1 MQRDPERSGGGAGAT
16 DRYGMPRWIPRLIL
30 TITLVVVGLF
40 TAYHMLKAVRTLL
53 VLLLISLF
61 LAIALEPGVNFLN
74 RKGWRRGWATGVIF
88 LAFLLVVG
96 LFIGLMVPLVVDQI
110 ARFVDDL
117 PGYVDQISEW
127 AARLGIDF
135 SSERLREALANLEA
149 DLGSFAADIAGGIF
163 GVGSALLGTT
173 MQILTVAL
181 FTFYMTADGPRLRR
195 AVLSTLPAPRQRE
208 VLWAIDVA
216 IDRTGGYFYSRA
228 LLAGISASLAWAAF
242 TIIGIPFPLALALWM
257 GLVSQ
262 FVPVLGTYIGGV
274 LPLLVALIE
283 SPPKA
288 LAVLGYV
295 LVYQGIENYL
305 LAPRITARTM
315 ELHPAVAFGA
325 AFAGGSLMGVPGALM
340 ALPVAAT
347 IQALIGVYLQRHEV
361 VESPLTV
368 DAKAAWVEASE
379 ATESVATPE
388 AAPDEAAP
396 AGEAGAEG
404 ENTAP

>member
-1 MQRDPERSGGGAGAT
+1 VQRDPERSRDVAGAA

-30 TITLVVVGLF
+30 MITLVVVGLF

-110 ARFVDDL
+110 ARFVDNL
-117 PGYVDQISEW
+117 PAYVDRLSEW
-127 AARLGIDF
+127 AAQLGIDF
-135 SSERLREALANLEA
+135 SSERLREALTSLES

-195 AVLSTLPAPRQRE
+195 AVLSTLPAARQHE

-216 IDRTGGYFYSRA
+216 INRTGGYFYSRA
-228 LLAGISASLAWAAF
+228 LLAGISATLAWAAF
-242 TIIGIPFPLALALWM
+242 IIIGIPFPLALALWM

-262 FVPVLGTYIGGV
+262 FVPVLGTYIGGI

-288 LAVLGYV
+288 LAVFGYV

-361 VESPLTV
+361 VESPLTM
-368 DAKAAWVEASE
+368 DSRSPVE
-379 ATESVATPE
+379 PE
-388 AAPDEAAP
+388 AEGPDAGAEPDAAAP

-404 ENTAP
+404 EDAGG

>member
-1 MQRDPERSGGGAGAT
+1 
-16 DRYGMPRWIPRLIL
+16 
-30 TITLVVVGLF
+30 
-40 TAYHMLKAVRTLL
+40 
-53 VLLLISLF
+53 
-61 LAIALEPGVNFLN
+61 
-74 RKGWRRGWATGVIF
+74 
-88 LAFLLVVG
+88 
-96 LFIGLMVPLVVDQI
+96 
-110 ARFVDDL
+110 
-117 PGYVDQISEW
+117 
-127 AARLGIDF
+127 
-135 SSERLREALANLEA
+135 
-149 DLGSFAADIAGGIF
+149 
-163 GVGSALLGTT
+163 

-195 AVLSTLPAPRQRE
+195 AVLSMLPAARQRE

-242 TIIGIPFPLALALWM
+242 TIIGIPFPLALGLWM
-257 GLVSQ
+257 GLISQ

-347 IQALIGVYLQRHEV
+347 VQALIGVYLQRHEV

-368 DAKAAWVEASE
+368 DAKETAEAS
-379 ATESVATPE
+379 PE
-388 AAPDEAAP
+388 AGQRPDASAP

-404 ENTAP
+404 GDGGG